1 MAEKTEAANTA
12 TGSAPTATITEEK
25 KPEHHHHHEHGPG
38 CSHDHDHG
46 DHEHKSESS
55 SDDDA
60 EGGEGKGKSNRGQK
74 KFHKAMTKLG
84 MKPVTGINRVTV
96 KKGKSVP
103 PHPKAVHVQHRRSRD
118 SEVTRR

>member
-1 MAEKTEAANTA
+1 MAEKTEAPQTA
-12 TGSAPTATITEEK
+12 TDAPVITEEK
-25 KPEHHHHHEHGPG
+25 KAGHHHHEHGPN
-38 CSHDHDHG
+38 CSHDHDHD

-55 SDDDA
+55 SDDED
-60 EGGEGKGKSNRGQK
+60 GGDGKGKTNRGQK

-103 PHPKAVHVQHRRSRD
+103 FKSYAVHVQH
-118 SEVTRR
+118 